1 MDRRALN
8 PVSRYSKG
16 IAMGY
21 QTETAKAKNR
31 ENMKALIDFMQQ
43 HDPEKNTVRYAQ
55 VRDLVLLGKGH
66 SKSDVGM
73 INPEDQ
79 YYGAISLAIT
89 KKQVTAQIEGKQK
102 KGGTETKQIS
112 GRVELQNA
120 ISDALK
126 GTEVAQ
132 LKRVFEWVE

>member
-1 MDRRALN
+1 
-8 PVSRYSKG
+8 
-16 IAMGY
+16 MGY
-21 QTETAKAKNR
+21 QTETAKAKNS

-43 HDPEKNTVRYAQ
+43 HDPTGNTIRYVQ

-79 YYGAISLAIT
+79 YYGTISLTIT
-89 KKQVTAQIEGKQK
+89 KKELTAQIEGKLK
-102 KGGTETKQIS
+102 KGGTETRQKS
-112 GRVELQNA
+112 GRVELENA

-126 GTEVAQ
+126 KTATK
-132 LKRVFEWVE
+132 LKRVFKWVE